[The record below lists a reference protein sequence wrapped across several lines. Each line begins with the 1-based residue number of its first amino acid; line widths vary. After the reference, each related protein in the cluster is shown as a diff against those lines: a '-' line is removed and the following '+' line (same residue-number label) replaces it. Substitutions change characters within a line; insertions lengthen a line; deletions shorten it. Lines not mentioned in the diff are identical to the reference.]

1 MHDRTRRERDLAML
15 ARAAFEGSLDRR
27 AFFHRAAAVGLSV
40 PAATAMFRTYRA
52 AAFQTTPSASN
63 PITVTIGGT
72 PIAVGLEPIA
82 NATKGGTFK
91 FARASDSDNLDPVT
105 NDGNVNIWIFTN
117 IYDTLVRVT
126 PDGANLEPSLAEK
139 WDISKDGKTYT
150 FHLRP
155 GVKFSD
161 GTPMKASDVKWSFER
176 AANDPEQHWTFTLT
190 ALKRDSKGNVQGI
203 STPDDQTVVVELS
216 QPWAPFLADVAMFN
230 MAVISE
236 AFAKDDP
243 KKLTDQCMGT
253 GPFALKEWAKGD
265 HITLVKNANY
275 WEEDLPLLDEIVVSI
290 VADDNAR
297 ILQLQ
302 GGEIDGLDS
311 PPFSRVDEL
320 KSDPNLKIWQFPSTY
335 TAYATLNTTKEPL
348 DDPNVR
354 VALNYGVDRDT
365 LIQVVLFGLGIP
377 ATSFM
382 PKGALY
388 WDPDLTGFPYDVN
401 KAKEL
406 LAKSKVPNG
415 FPLELQTLAGNADQD
430 TLGSALKDMWSKIGV
445 DVTLTPVE
453 FSVSQDNY
461 RKGNFQAQLTSWT
474 NDIIDP
480 DELVAYAIL
489 PSGSNMFGTHWSDA
503 EAQKLAKEGEEELDP
518 DKRREIYYRIQEIF
532 NQQSPMV
539 ILYHQPYLAATTAKV
554 HNFLQPPTGQWVWK
568 QTWVEQ

>member
-1 MHDRTRRERDLAML
+1 MDRKEELAAL

-27 AFFHRAAAVGLSV
+27 AFFRRAAALGLAV

-52 AAFQTTPSASN
+52 AAFQDATTTASN

-72 PIAVGLEPIA
+72 PIAVGIEDTSKAP
-82 NATKGGTFK
+82 KGGTFK

-126 PDGANLEPSLAEK
+126 PDGANLEPALAEK
-139 WDISKDGKTYT
+139 WDISSDGKTYT

-161 GTPMKASDVKWSFER
+161 GTPMKASDVVWSFTR

-190 ALKRDSKGNVQGI
+190 ALKRDDKGNVQGI
-203 STPDDQTVVVELS
+203 STPDDQTVVIELP
-216 QPWAPFLADVAMFN
+216 QPWAPFLADIAMFN
-230 MAVISE
+230 MSVISE

-275 WEEDLPLLDEIVVSI
+275 WEEDLPVLDQVVVSI

-297 ILQLQ
+297 IIQLQ

-320 KSDPNLKIWQFPSTY
+320 KSDPNLMVWYLPSTY
-335 TAYATLNTTKEPL
+335 TKYATINSEMYPL
-348 DDPNVR
+348 GDANVR
-354 VALNYGVDRDT
+354 LAINYAVDRDT

-388 WDPDLTGFPYDVN
+388 WNPNLPGFPYDVD
-401 KAKEL
+401 KAKSL
-406 LAKSKVPNG
+406 LAKSKAPNG
-415 FPLELQTLAGNADQD
+415 FPLELQTLAGSADED
-430 TLGSALKDMWSKIGV
+430 ALASALKDMWSKIGV
-445 DVTLTPVE
+445 DVTITPVE
-453 FSVSQDNY
+453 SSVSTDNY

-489 PSGSNMFGTHWSDA
+489 PSGSNMFGTHWSDPEA
-503 EAQKLAKEGEEELDP
+503 EKLAKQGEEELDP
-518 DKRREIYYRIQEIF
+518 AKRQQIYYRIQEIF
-532 NQQSPMV
+532 NEQAAMV
-539 ILYHQPYLAATTAKV
+539 IFYHQPYLAATTAKV

-568 QTWVEQ
+568 QTWGEQ